1 MAFREVTILR
11 LWLSGVPKKRIA
23 QQPGF
28 DVKTVRR
35 YLAARTSPRRGD
47 RGDAAGPRPAARG
60 RGGVPST
67 VLAAEPR
74 PGAVCRRGAQAQ
86 TPAHARVCRSRA
98 RTTPTSTIVIVAR
111 DRHTA
116 CRPAPYFGTC
126 PSAAVR
132 LCAVEGTPPR
142 PPNVAVRGAAGS
154 RARTVR
160 R

>member
-67 VLAAEPR
+67 AHSRTAADGHVPKY
-74 PGAVCRRGAQAQ
+74 GAGL
-86 TPAHARVCRSRA
+86 HAV
-98 RTTPTSTIVIVAR
+98 
-111 DRHTA
+111 
-116 CRPAPYFGTC
+116 
-126 PSAAVR
+126 
-132 LCAVEGTPPR
+132 
-142 PPNVAVRGAAGS
+142 
-154 RARTVR
+154 
-160 R
+160 